1 MSCLRLAAVAVAVAL
16 ALTHPAWA
24 QAPAPSAP
32 APNTPAPSAPAPST
46 TAPTTPAPSTAAP
59 SAPAQPAE
67 HNDPFGEE
75 FTLTTKT
82 IIFMKGSGNWDTAF
96 ETLIDAFKSVYGFL
110 DRQGIQPAGP
120 PMTIY
125 TSTDDTGFQY
135 QAGVPIAE
143 APKNP
148 PRGDLAVGQSPSG
161 KALKFVHRGSYD
173 AMDET
178 YEKITNYLDDK
189 KLEAQD
195 MFIEEYQTDP
205 LKTPE
210 DKLVVNVFVPL
221 K

>member
-1 MSCLRLAAVAVAVAL
+1 MSCLRLAALAVAVAL
-16 ALTHPAWA
+16 ALTHPAGA
-24 QAPAPSAP
+24 QAPVPSTP
-32 APNTPAPSAPAPST
+32 APNTPAPNT
-46 TAPTTPAPSTAAP
+46 PTPNTPAPSP
-59 SAPAQPAE
+59 PAQPAE
-67 HNDPFGEE
+67 NNDPFGEE
-75 FTLTTKT
+75 FTLTAKT

-120 PMTIY
+120 AMTIY

>member
-16 ALTHPAWA
+16 AVTHPAWA
-24 QAPAPSAP
+24 QAPAPSTPPSTP
-32 APNTPAPSAPAPST
+32 APNTPAPS
-46 TAPTTPAPSTAAP
+46 TAAP
-59 SAPAQPAE
+59 GAPAQPAE
-67 HNDPFGEE
+67 NNDPFGEE

-178 YEKITNYLDDK
+178 YEKITHNLDDK

>member
-1 MSCLRLAAVAVAVAL
+1 MSCLRLAAIVVAAAF

-24 QAPAPSAP
+24 QGAPPAAPAPGAP
-32 APNTPAPSAPAPST
+32 PQ
-46 TAPTTPAPSTAAP
+46 AAEN
-59 SAPAQPAE
+59 SS
-67 HNDPFGEE
+67 DPFGEE
-75 FTLTTKT
+75 TTLTAKT
-82 IIFMKGSGNWDTAF
+82 IIFMKGSGNWDTAY
-96 ETLIDAFKSVYGFL
+96 ETLIDAFKSVHGFL
-110 DRQGIQPAGP
+110 DRQGIKPAGP
-120 PMTIY
+120 AMTIY
-125 TSTDDTGFQY
+125 TATDDLGFQY
-135 QAGVPIAE
+135 QAGVPVAE

-148 PRGDLAVGQSPSG
+148 PRGDLSVGQSPAG
-161 KALKFVHRGSYD
+161 KALKFIHRGSYD